1 MKFLNSS
8 LYKANLIVV
17 LAGKDTV
24 PPENPIFASVVTG
37 PEAAGIS
44 LIDDPVMRIKH
55 LSVPKLNLQIVWEGE
70 RLRIEDEQALEP
82 KESLLVKKMSQA
94 VKSLFPNHNPKIAG
108 FGFNFELY
116 YQFPDV
122 IRMQDYF
129 NSISSNTMSMGDGLK
144 DFGWQWTMVSK
155 NNKQLDGY
163 FLKITAPLELA
174 VHHNAHFVASE
185 LPGEKELQKIFEEAY
200 LSTHRVVESLKF

>member
-8 LYKANLIVV
+8 LYKANLILV
-17 LAGKDTV
+17 LSGRDAI
-24 PPENPIFASVVTG
+24 PPENPVFASAVTG
-37 PEAAGIS
+37 PSAAGIS

-82 KESLLVKKMSQA
+82 KDSLLVKQMSQT
-94 VKSLFPNHNPKIAG
+94 VKNLFPSHNPKIAG

-129 NSISSNTMSMGDGLK
+129 QEISTNFMAVGDALK
-144 DFGWQWTMVSK
+144 DFGWQWTVVSK
-155 NNKQLDGY
+155 NSKRLDGY
-163 FLKITAPLELA
+163 FLKITSPLELA

-200 LSTHRVVESLKF
+200 LSTHKVVESLKF